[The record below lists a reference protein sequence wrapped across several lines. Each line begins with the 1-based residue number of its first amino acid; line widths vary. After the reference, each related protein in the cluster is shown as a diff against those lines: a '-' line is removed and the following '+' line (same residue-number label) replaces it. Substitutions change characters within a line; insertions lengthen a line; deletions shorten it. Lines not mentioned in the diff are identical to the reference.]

1 MARVAPMG
9 QITTWVEQ
17 YAQDVID
24 RDALVANLVA
34 FKFQTP
40 ARFASIPKDVFEA
53 DEQAEDRTYD
63 DEDTLDELL
72 MARDRGLLTREDL
85 DVILDALIEA
95 EPT

>member
-1 MARVAPMG
+1 MG

-17 YAQDVID
+17 YAQGLID

-40 ARFASIPKDVFEA
+40 ERFATIPADVFEA
-53 DEQAEDRTYD
+53 EAQAEERTYT

-72 MARDRGLLTREDL
+72 TARDRGLLTREDL

-95 EPT
+95 SPTDD